1 LASVG
6 ADTLTYNDTSAD
18 PGTPYF
24 YVVKA
29 IGSGGDS
36 PASNQ
41 VTATASGSTGT
52 APSAPQN
59 LSAQGQNGYV
69 ILTWQAP
76 SSPGS
81 SDITRYDVFR
91 GATAGSIG
99 STPIGNVA
107 AGVLTYN
114 DTSVTNGNT
123 YAYVV
128 KAVSSVGSSV
138 ASNTA
143 QATPSAVGVP
153 PGIPTDLTAAGNPG
167 SISLSWNEPAGGNVE
182 KYLVYRGTTAGAE
195 DATPLAT
202 VVGTTSYTDTAVTV
216 GTPYFYKVRAN
227 NSYGESALSNEANA
241 TATAITAPS
250 APQNLVATPGKGKV
264 TLTWS
269 APSDDG
275 GSAITGYQ
283 ILRATEGGSAS
294 IITTV
299 SATTLTYVDEDGTA
313 GTNYTYTVKAVNAIG
328 AGSASTPVTTTP
340 QEDSGDGGSDN
351 TMLYIGAAV
360 VGVAAIGGIAY
371 FLMRKKK

>member
-1 LASVG
+1 
-6 ADTLTYNDTSAD
+6 
-18 PGTPYF
+18 
-24 YVVKA
+24 
-29 IGSGGDS
+29 
-36 PASNQ
+36 
-41 VTATASGSTGT
+41 
-52 APSAPQN
+52 
-59 LSAQGQNGYV
+59 
-69 ILTWQAP
+69 
-76 SSPGS
+76 
-81 SDITRYDVFR
+81 
-91 GATAGSIG
+91 
-99 STPIGNVA
+99 
-107 AGVLTYN
+107 
-114 DTSVTNGNT
+114 
-123 YAYVV
+123 
-128 KAVSSVGSSV
+128 
-138 ASNTA
+138 
-143 QATPSAVGVP
+143 
-153 PGIPTDLTAAGNPG
+153 
-167 SISLSWNEPAGGNVE
+167 
-182 KYLVYRGTTAGAE
+182 
-195 DATPLAT
+195 
-202 VVGTTSYTDTAVTV
+202 VVGTTSYTDANVTV

-241 TATAITAPS
+241 TATAITAPG

-283 ILRATEGGSAS
+283 ILRATDGGSAS

-340 QEDSGDGGSDN
+340 QEDTGGGGSDN